1 MLYVKKRIP
10 VEAFRY
16 GIEEKPEWFLDAV
29 ADSMISIKNEIYDE
43 DGNLSEESFCSVL
56 TLEGEMI
63 CNYGNYI
70 IRGIRGELYP
80 CDYEIFK
87 LTYEPFEN

>member
-10 VEAFRY
+10 VEVFRY
-16 GIEEKPEWFLDAV
+16 GIDEKPEWFLDAI
-29 ADSMISIKNEIYDE
+29 ADDMVSVENEILDE
-43 DGNLSEESFCSVL
+43 DGELSEESFCSIL
-56 TLEGEMI
+56 TLEGKMI

-70 IRGIRGELYP
+70 IKGVRGELYP

-87 LTYEPFEN
+87 LTYEPFED